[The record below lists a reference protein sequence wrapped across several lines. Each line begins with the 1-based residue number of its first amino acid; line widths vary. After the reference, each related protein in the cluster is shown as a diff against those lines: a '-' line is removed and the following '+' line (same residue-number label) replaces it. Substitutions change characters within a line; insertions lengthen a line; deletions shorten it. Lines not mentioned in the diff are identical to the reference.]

1 MKLRLIIYNFFRM
14 FEKIPGI
21 KLYQVAHFSSFSII
35 LVPKVATRST
45 RDALLMHYYPEIDIS
60 NKTASQ
66 KNQLASNHITYHSF
80 SSVNQLAK
88 KRKLIAF
95 YRNHQDRIRSCWR
108 QKVANESGIFYFWM
122 YYPFLRRGMS
132 ETEFI
137 KMTSYL
143 QHYLSEKH
151 FEDYSRIYAI
161 SKVQIKDLDQA
172 DSFFN
177 KELGFTVKSN
187 ATN

>member
-1 MKLRLIIYNFFRM
+1 
-14 FEKIPGI
+14 
-21 KLYQVAHFSSFSII
+21 
-35 LVPKVATRST
+35 
-45 RDALLMHYYPEIDIS
+45 
-60 NKTASQ
+60 
-66 KNQLASNHITYHSF
+66 
-80 SSVNQLAK
+80 
-88 KRKLIAF
+88 
-95 YRNHQDRIRSCWR
+95 
-108 QKVANESGIFYFWM
+108 
-122 YYPFLRRGMS
+122 MS

-161 SKVQIKDLDQA
+161 SKVQIKDLDQV